1 MVNNYGHKNQLGRMP
16 TSAHKEVSYYMFEFV
31 KMFLYSEYTTSKNI
45 SELEVL
51 RMTAIAD
58 NNTGT
63 PQHVSVSDEKESD
76 YLRVSNSHVDATVRF
91 QLGLYSVFFCRE
103 KELHDH
109 TLNFIS
115 ILGIDANAKQS
126 EELMQFLMVESMQTS
141 PYRNSFI
148 EVAPPQD
155 ISDDSDDVYVRPVN
169 FDNDFLNDIY
179 LPQNVRD
186 YISLF
191 IHTVGQYSPVNK
203 SLRYLF
209 AGKPGTAKTKI
220 IRAIANAC
228 KGKATFIFTNGNEHR
243 IESLFR
249 FVELFSPVVLCIDD
263 IDMMTGSREEGLFT
277 RQLANFLQKMDGFV
291 KRDFFL
297 LATTNDKRLVDLAAS
312 RPGRFDL
319 IINVNLIQPDLY
331 ISLVK
336 SKTVNKEIIYLFEDE
351 EVLASLTIKK
361 VTGAFITNIVK
372 HLELISSF
380 EPNKLTQEYVLQII
394 SETFQGFYKEP
405 EPTNGKTGF
414 VLA

>member
-1 MVNNYGHKNQLGRMP
+1 L
-16 TSAHKEVSYYMFEFV
+16 
-31 KMFLYSEYTTSKNI
+31 
-45 SELEVL
+45 
-51 RMTAIAD
+51 
-58 NNTGT
+58 
-63 PQHVSVSDEKESD
+63 
-76 YLRVSNSHVDATVRF
+76 
-91 QLGLYSVFFCRE
+91 
-103 KELHDH
+103 
-109 TLNFIS
+109 
-115 ILGIDANAKQS
+115 
-126 EELMQFLMVESMQTS
+126 
-141 PYRNSFI
+141 
-148 EVAPPQD
+148 
-155 ISDDSDDVYVRPVN
+155 VN

-179 LPQNVRD
+179 LPKNVQNH
-186 YISLF
+186 IALF
-191 IHTVGQYSPVNK
+191 IHTVEGYGSVKK

-220 IRAIANAC
+220 ISAIANAC

-312 RPGRFDL
+312 RPGRFDF

-331 ISLVK
+331 LSLVK
-336 SKTVNKEIIYLFEDE
+336 SKTANKEIIYLFEDE
-351 EVLASLTIKK
+351 EILASLSKKK
-361 VTGAFITNIVK
+361 VSGAFITNIVK

-380 EPNKLTQEYVLQII
+380 EPNKLSQEYLLQII
-394 SETFQGFYKEP
+394 SETYQGFYKEP